1 VPRTFLLCTDA
12 EVIGAPFYVM
22 QRVHGTVY
30 RGAAET
36 ATLTADRAVGISFE
50 LMDTLA
56 LLHDVD
62 PAEIGLGDFGRP
74 DGYLDRQLKRWK
86 MQLDSSRS
94 RELAGIDELHGEL
107 GRSIPRGN
115 AAIVHGDYRLDNV
128 IVDAADRVAAVLDW
142 EMCTLGDPL
151 ADLGLLLVYWDRL
164 SATPRA
170 SLPNAIAPGVGF
182 PSGEQIIARY
192 ASRRD
197 VDLSRLSWYVAFG
210 FFKLAVIA
218 EGIYYRYQHGQ
229 TVGDGFENMGET
241 VAPLVAQGLAELGR
255 A

>member
-1 VPRTFLLCTDA
+1 M
-12 EVIGAPFYVM
+12 E
-22 QRVHGTVY
+22 RVQGTVF
-30 RGAAET
+30 RSATET
-36 ATLTADRAVGISFE
+36 STLTAERAVHISYA

-56 LLHDVD
+56 VLHDVD
-62 PAEIGLGDFGRP
+62 PAEVGLGDFGRP

-86 MQLDSSRS
+86 MQLDASRS
-94 RELAGIDELHGEL
+94 RDLAGIDELHGEL
-107 GRSIPRGN
+107 GRSIPRGT

-128 IVDAADRVAAVLDW
+128 IVDDHDRVAAVLDW

-182 PSGEQIIARY
+182 PAGDEIIARY

-229 TVGDGFENMGET
+229 TVGAGFENMGET

-255 A
+255 G